1 MKEKSAVHEND
12 ESIEITDHKKKEEIE
27 EKLEILADSYAKRIL
42 VGCYR
47 KPKPVQELS
56 WKYDIPIAA
65 AYRKVHE
72 LEEAGF
78 LQVAKKETSRRGK
91 KVKLYGT
98 TLKRAV
104 IRFENGKFKVEFD
117 YPGKEKEKVQL
128 TFERD

>member
-1 MKEKSAVHEND
+1 MRE
-12 ESIEITDHKKKEEIE
+12 TDDAED
-27 EKLEILADSYAKRIL
+27 KLEILADGYAKRIL

-78 LQVAKKETSRRGK
+78 LEVAKRETSRRGK
-91 KVKLYGT
+91 KVKLYKT
-98 TLKRAV
+98 VLERAI
-104 IRFENGKFKVEFD
+104 IRFENGEFKVEFG
-117 YPGKEKEKVQL
+117 YPAEEEKFQL
-128 TFERD
+128 EFESRF

>member
-1 MKEKSAVHEND
+1 MMKEKSVEED
-12 ESIEITDHKKKEEIE
+12 IETSKQQKEKKEDIE

-78 LQVAKKETSRRGK
+78 LEVSKKERSRRGK

-98 TLKRAV
+98 TLKRAE
-104 IRFENGKFKVEFD
+104 IRFENGEFKVEFD
-117 YPGKEKEKVQL
+117 YPGEEKERVEL
-128 TFERD
+128 TFEREK